1 MVAPTVGV
9 LALQGGVREHVDMLA
24 SLGAAVTTVRTPK
37 DLTGIDGVVIPG
49 GESSTIDRLLRIFGL
64 FDPLREELA
73 RGLPVLG
80 TCAGLITLASE
91 IVDPAPGQGSL
102 GVIDMTVRRNSFGRQ
117 IASDVEKLATSYGEV
132 RGAFIRAPEV
142 LDARGAAR
150 VIARRGEAIVGVETD
165 TAIAVSFHPE
175 LTGDTTIHER
185 FLEAV
190 SARG

>member
-1 MVAPTVGV
+1 
-9 LALQGGVREHVDMLA
+9 MLA
-24 SLGAAVTTVRTPK
+24 SLGAAVTAVRAPK
-37 DLTGIDGVVIPG
+37 DLAGIGGVVIPG

-64 FDPLREELA
+64 FDPLREALA

-132 RGAFIRAPEV
+132 SAAFIRAPEV